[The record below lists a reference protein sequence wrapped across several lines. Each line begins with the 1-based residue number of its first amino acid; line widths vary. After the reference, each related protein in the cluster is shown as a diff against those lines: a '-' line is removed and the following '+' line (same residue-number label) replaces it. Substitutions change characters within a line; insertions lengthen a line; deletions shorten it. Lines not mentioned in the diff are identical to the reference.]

1 VSLKQKIVENKEKVK
16 KTMQLPYL
24 VSNIV
29 EIVDPT
35 EEDQQEDGAT
45 ADMDAARKS
54 KAVVIKTTTRQV
66 QIACYFSRPSISL

>member
-66 QIACYFSRPSISL
+66 QIACYFF